1 MCRIENNIKKCSS
14 YLFEGITIGYIPAL
28 YIPMILVCFSDY
40 DQVMLS
46 GLSREWYI
54 NFISSMVLF
63 SSVLLVRKLFFCPK
77 RHIKLRG

>member
-1 MCRIENNIKKCSS
+1 MCRIENNIEKCSS

-63 SSVLLVRKLFFCPK
+63 SKCFISEKVIFLPEKTY
-77 RHIKLRG
+77 